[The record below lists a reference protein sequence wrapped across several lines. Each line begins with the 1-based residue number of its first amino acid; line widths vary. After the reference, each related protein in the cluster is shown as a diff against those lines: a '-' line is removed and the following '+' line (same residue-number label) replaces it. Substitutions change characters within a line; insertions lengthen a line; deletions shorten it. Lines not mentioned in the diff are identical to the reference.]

1 LKNKIS
7 SKIFYLAEGITIYAL
22 MTFLYKETAVLNTLI
37 FPKVDGFLSHLDQKI
52 FGFQPSLRFSET
64 FDSWYFSELFY
75 FGYFCYYLLPL
86 VVLGIL
92 YKFLPQKIEEFGFIL
107 ISSFLLYY
115 FIFIII
121 PAEGPHVIW
130 DVKLTRVCSVILGL
144 YNIILAICFE
154 KDLSIFLF
162 IVDLILYMLLDIGFL
177 MVKLKKDKKGKVKNF
192 QLGICSIFVILAM
205 IMACFNLNEIY
216 SSIMILSGMM
226 MVISTPFQKMK
237 SLRENSN
244 NR

>member
-1 LKNKIS
+1 MELNRTMILLSGCFLIVWSTFKWKI
-7 SKIFYLAEGITIYAL
+7 
-22 MTFLYKETAVLNTLI
+22 
-37 FPKVDGFLSHLDQKI
+37 
-52 FGFQPSLRFSET
+52 
-64 FDSWYFSELFY
+64 
-75 FGYFCYYLLPL
+75 
-86 VVLGIL
+86 
-92 YKFLPQKIEEFGFIL
+92 
-107 ISSFLLYY
+107 
-115 FIFIII
+115 
-121 PAEGPHVIW
+121 PHVIW

-192 QLGICSIFVILAM
+192 QLEICSIFVILAM

-226 MVISTPFQKMK
+226 MVISTPFQEMK

>member
-1 LKNKIS
+1 MELNRTMILLSGCFLIVWSTFKWKI
-7 SKIFYLAEGITIYAL
+7 
-22 MTFLYKETAVLNTLI
+22 
-37 FPKVDGFLSHLDQKI
+37 
-52 FGFQPSLRFSET
+52 
-64 FDSWYFSELFY
+64 
-75 FGYFCYYLLPL
+75 
-86 VVLGIL
+86 
-92 YKFLPQKIEEFGFIL
+92 
-107 ISSFLLYY
+107 
-115 FIFIII
+115 
-121 PAEGPHVIW
+121 PHVIW

-192 QLGICSIFVILAM
+192 QIGICSIFVILAM

-226 MVISTPFQKMK
+226 MVISTPFQEMK

-244 NR
+244 NRR

>member
-1 LKNKIS
+1 MELNRTMILLSGCFLMVWSTFKWKI
-7 SKIFYLAEGITIYAL
+7 
-22 MTFLYKETAVLNTLI
+22 
-37 FPKVDGFLSHLDQKI
+37 
-52 FGFQPSLRFSET
+52 
-64 FDSWYFSELFY
+64 
-75 FGYFCYYLLPL
+75 
-86 VVLGIL
+86 
-92 YKFLPQKIEEFGFIL
+92 
-107 ISSFLLYY
+107 
-115 FIFIII
+115 
-121 PAEGPHVIW
+121 PHVIW

-144 YNIILAICFE
+144 YNIILAIGFE

-226 MVISTPFQKMK
+226 MVISTPFQEMK
-237 SLRENSN
+237 LLRENSD

>member
-1 LKNKIS
+1 MELNRTMILLSGCFLIVWSTFKWKI
-7 SKIFYLAEGITIYAL
+7 
-22 MTFLYKETAVLNTLI
+22 
-37 FPKVDGFLSHLDQKI
+37 
-52 FGFQPSLRFSET
+52 
-64 FDSWYFSELFY
+64 
-75 FGYFCYYLLPL
+75 
-86 VVLGIL
+86 
-92 YKFLPQKIEEFGFIL
+92 
-107 ISSFLLYY
+107 
-115 FIFIII
+115 
-121 PAEGPHVIW
+121 PHVIW

-144 YNIILAICFE
+144 YNIILAIGFE

-226 MVISTPFQKMK
+226 MVISTPFQEMK

-244 NR
+244 NDSIF

>member
-1 LKNKIS
+1 MELNRTMILLSGCFLIVWSTFKWKI
-7 SKIFYLAEGITIYAL
+7 
-22 MTFLYKETAVLNTLI
+22 
-37 FPKVDGFLSHLDQKI
+37 
-52 FGFQPSLRFSET
+52 
-64 FDSWYFSELFY
+64 
-75 FGYFCYYLLPL
+75 
-86 VVLGIL
+86 
-92 YKFLPQKIEEFGFIL
+92 
-107 ISSFLLYY
+107 
-115 FIFIII
+115 
-121 PAEGPHVIW
+121 PHVIW

-226 MVISTPFQKMK
+226 IVISTPFQEMK

>member
-1 LKNKIS
+1 MELNRTMILLSGCFLIVWSTFKWKI
-7 SKIFYLAEGITIYAL
+7 
-22 MTFLYKETAVLNTLI
+22 
-37 FPKVDGFLSHLDQKI
+37 
-52 FGFQPSLRFSET
+52 
-64 FDSWYFSELFY
+64 
-75 FGYFCYYLLPL
+75 
-86 VVLGIL
+86 
-92 YKFLPQKIEEFGFIL
+92 
-107 ISSFLLYY
+107 
-115 FIFIII
+115 
-121 PAEGPHVIW
+121 PHVIW
-130 DVKLTRVCSVILGL
+130 DVKLTRVCSVILVL

-226 MVISTPFQKMK
+226 MVISTPFQEMK

>member
-1 LKNKIS
+1 MELNRTMILLSGCFLIVWSTFKWKI
-7 SKIFYLAEGITIYAL
+7 
-22 MTFLYKETAVLNTLI
+22 
-37 FPKVDGFLSHLDQKI
+37 
-52 FGFQPSLRFSET
+52 
-64 FDSWYFSELFY
+64 
-75 FGYFCYYLLPL
+75 
-86 VVLGIL
+86 
-92 YKFLPQKIEEFGFIL
+92 
-107 ISSFLLYY
+107 
-115 FIFIII
+115 
-121 PAEGPHVIW
+121 PHVIW

-177 MVKLKKDKKGKVKNF
+177 MVKLKKDKKEKVKNF
-192 QLGICSIFVILAM
+192 QLGICSIFVIWAM

-226 MVISTPFQKMK
+226 MVISTPFQEMK

>member
-1 LKNKIS
+1 MQLNRTMILLSGCFLMVWSTFKWKI
-7 SKIFYLAEGITIYAL
+7 
-22 MTFLYKETAVLNTLI
+22 
-37 FPKVDGFLSHLDQKI
+37 
-52 FGFQPSLRFSET
+52 
-64 FDSWYFSELFY
+64 
-75 FGYFCYYLLPL
+75 
-86 VVLGIL
+86 
-92 YKFLPQKIEEFGFIL
+92 
-107 ISSFLLYY
+107 
-115 FIFIII
+115 
-121 PAEGPHVIW
+121 PHVIW

-144 YNIILAICFE
+144 YNIILAIGFE

-226 MVISTPFQKMK
+226 MVISTPFQEMK
-237 SLRENSN
+237 LLRENSN

>member
-1 LKNKIS
+1 MELNRTMILLSGCFLIVWSTFKWKI
-7 SKIFYLAEGITIYAL
+7 
-22 MTFLYKETAVLNTLI
+22 
-37 FPKVDGFLSHLDQKI
+37 
-52 FGFQPSLRFSET
+52 
-64 FDSWYFSELFY
+64 
-75 FGYFCYYLLPL
+75 
-86 VVLGIL
+86 
-92 YKFLPQKIEEFGFIL
+92 
-107 ISSFLLYY
+107 
-115 FIFIII
+115 
-121 PAEGPHVIW
+121 PHVIW

-144 YNIILAICFE
+144 YNIILAIGFE

-226 MVISTPFQKMK
+226 MVISTPFQEMK
-237 SLRENSN
+237 LLRENSN

>member
-1 LKNKIS
+1 MELNRTMILLSGCFLIVWSTFKWKI
-7 SKIFYLAEGITIYAL
+7 
-22 MTFLYKETAVLNTLI
+22 
-37 FPKVDGFLSHLDQKI
+37 
-52 FGFQPSLRFSET
+52 
-64 FDSWYFSELFY
+64 
-75 FGYFCYYLLPL
+75 
-86 VVLGIL
+86 
-92 YKFLPQKIEEFGFIL
+92 
-107 ISSFLLYY
+107 
-115 FIFIII
+115 
-121 PAEGPHVIW
+121 PHVIW

-226 MVISTPFQKMK
+226 MVISTPFQEMN

>member
-1 LKNKIS
+1 MELNRTMILLSGCFLIVWSTFKWKI
-7 SKIFYLAEGITIYAL
+7 
-22 MTFLYKETAVLNTLI
+22 
-37 FPKVDGFLSHLDQKI
+37 
-52 FGFQPSLRFSET
+52 
-64 FDSWYFSELFY
+64 
-75 FGYFCYYLLPL
+75 
-86 VVLGIL
+86 
-92 YKFLPQKIEEFGFIL
+92 
-107 ISSFLLYY
+107 
-115 FIFIII
+115 
-121 PAEGPHVIW
+121 PHVIW

-177 MVKLKKDKKGKVKNF
+177 MVKLKKDKKRKVKNF

-226 MVISTPFQKMK
+226 MVISTPFQEMK

-244 NR
+244 NDSIF

>member
-1 LKNKIS
+1 MELNRTMILLSGCFLIVWSTFKWKI
-7 SKIFYLAEGITIYAL
+7 
-22 MTFLYKETAVLNTLI
+22 
-37 FPKVDGFLSHLDQKI
+37 
-52 FGFQPSLRFSET
+52 
-64 FDSWYFSELFY
+64 
-75 FGYFCYYLLPL
+75 
-86 VVLGIL
+86 
-92 YKFLPQKIEEFGFIL
+92 
-107 ISSFLLYY
+107 
-115 FIFIII
+115 
-121 PAEGPHVIW
+121 PHVIW

-216 SSIMILSGMM
+216 SSIMILSGLM
-226 MVISTPFQKMK
+226 MVISTAFQEMK

>member
-1 LKNKIS
+1 MELNRTMILLSGCFLIVWSTFKWKI
-7 SKIFYLAEGITIYAL
+7 
-22 MTFLYKETAVLNTLI
+22 
-37 FPKVDGFLSHLDQKI
+37 
-52 FGFQPSLRFSET
+52 
-64 FDSWYFSELFY
+64 
-75 FGYFCYYLLPL
+75 
-86 VVLGIL
+86 
-92 YKFLPQKIEEFGFIL
+92 
-107 ISSFLLYY
+107 
-115 FIFIII
+115 
-121 PAEGPHVIW
+121 PHVIW
-130 DVKLTRVCSVILGL
+130 NVKLTRVCSVILGL

-226 MVISTPFQKMK
+226 MVISTPFQEMK

-244 NR
+244 NRR

>member
-1 LKNKIS
+1 MELNRTMILLSGCFLIVWSTFKWKI
-7 SKIFYLAEGITIYAL
+7 
-22 MTFLYKETAVLNTLI
+22 
-37 FPKVDGFLSHLDQKI
+37 
-52 FGFQPSLRFSET
+52 
-64 FDSWYFSELFY
+64 
-75 FGYFCYYLLPL
+75 
-86 VVLGIL
+86 
-92 YKFLPQKIEEFGFIL
+92 
-107 ISSFLLYY
+107 
-115 FIFIII
+115 
-121 PAEGPHVIW
+121 PHVIW

>member
-1 LKNKIS
+1 MELNRTMILLSGCFLIVWSTFKWKI
-7 SKIFYLAEGITIYAL
+7 
-22 MTFLYKETAVLNTLI
+22 
-37 FPKVDGFLSHLDQKI
+37 
-52 FGFQPSLRFSET
+52 
-64 FDSWYFSELFY
+64 
-75 FGYFCYYLLPL
+75 
-86 VVLGIL
+86 
-92 YKFLPQKIEEFGFIL
+92 
-107 ISSFLLYY
+107 
-115 FIFIII
+115 
-121 PAEGPHVIW
+121 PHVIW

-177 MVKLKKDKKGKVKNF
+177 MVKLKKDKKGKVKKF

-216 SSIMILSGMM
+216 SSIMILSSMM
-226 MVISTPFQKMK
+226 MVISTPFQEMK

-244 NR
+244 R

>member
-1 LKNKIS
+1 MELNRTMILLSGCFLIVWSTFKWKIS
-7 SKIFYLAEGITIYAL
+7 
-22 MTFLYKETAVLNTLI
+22 
-37 FPKVDGFLSHLDQKI
+37 
-52 FGFQPSLRFSET
+52 
-64 FDSWYFSELFY
+64 
-75 FGYFCYYLLPL
+75 
-86 VVLGIL
+86 
-92 YKFLPQKIEEFGFIL
+92 
-107 ISSFLLYY
+107 
-115 FIFIII
+115 
-121 PAEGPHVIW
+121 HVIW

-162 IVDLILYMLLDIGFL
+162 IVDLIFYMLLDIGFL

-226 MVISTPFQKMK
+226 MVISTPFQEMK

>member
-1 LKNKIS
+1 MELNRTMILLSGCFLMVWSTFKWKI
-7 SKIFYLAEGITIYAL
+7 
-22 MTFLYKETAVLNTLI
+22 
-37 FPKVDGFLSHLDQKI
+37 
-52 FGFQPSLRFSET
+52 
-64 FDSWYFSELFY
+64 
-75 FGYFCYYLLPL
+75 
-86 VVLGIL
+86 
-92 YKFLPQKIEEFGFIL
+92 
-107 ISSFLLYY
+107 
-115 FIFIII
+115 
-121 PAEGPHVIW
+121 PHVIW
-130 DVKLTRVCSVILGL
+130 DVKLTRVCSVVLGL
-144 YNIILAICFE
+144 YNIILAIGFE

-226 MVISTPFQKMK
+226 MVISTPFQEMK
-237 SLRENSN
+237 LLRENSN

>member
-1 LKNKIS
+1 MELNRTMILLSGCFLMVWSTFKWKI
-7 SKIFYLAEGITIYAL
+7 
-22 MTFLYKETAVLNTLI
+22 
-37 FPKVDGFLSHLDQKI
+37 
-52 FGFQPSLRFSET
+52 
-64 FDSWYFSELFY
+64 
-75 FGYFCYYLLPL
+75 
-86 VVLGIL
+86 
-92 YKFLPQKIEEFGFIL
+92 
-107 ISSFLLYY
+107 
-115 FIFIII
+115 
-121 PAEGPHVIW
+121 PHVIW

-144 YNIILAICFE
+144 YNIILAIGFE

-226 MVISTPFQKMK
+226 MVISTPFQEMK

>member
-1 LKNKIS
+1 MELNRTMILLSGCFLIVWSTFKWKI
-7 SKIFYLAEGITIYAL
+7 
-22 MTFLYKETAVLNTLI
+22 
-37 FPKVDGFLSHLDQKI
+37 
-52 FGFQPSLRFSET
+52 
-64 FDSWYFSELFY
+64 
-75 FGYFCYYLLPL
+75 
-86 VVLGIL
+86 
-92 YKFLPQKIEEFGFIL
+92 
-107 ISSFLLYY
+107 
-115 FIFIII
+115 
-121 PAEGPHVIW
+121 PHVIW

-144 YNIILAICFE
+144 YNIILAVCFE

-226 MVISTPFQKMK
+226 MVISTPFQEMK
-237 SLRENSN
+237 LLRENSN
-244 NR
+244 NRR

>member
-1 LKNKIS
+1 MELNRTMILLS
-7 SKIFYLAEGITIYAL
+7 GCFLIVWS
-22 MTFLYKETAVLNTLI
+22 TFKW
-37 FPKVDGFLSHLDQKI
+37 KM
-52 FGFQPSLRFSET
+52 
-64 FDSWYFSELFY
+64 
-75 FGYFCYYLLPL
+75 
-86 VVLGIL
+86 
-92 YKFLPQKIEEFGFIL
+92 
-107 ISSFLLYY
+107 
-115 FIFIII
+115 
-121 PAEGPHVIW
+121 PHVIW

-226 MVISTPFQKMK
+226 MVISTPFQEMK
-237 SLRENSN
+237 LLRENSN
-244 NR
+244 NRR

>member
-1 LKNKIS
+1 MELNRTMILLSGCYLIVWSTFKWKI
-7 SKIFYLAEGITIYAL
+7 
-22 MTFLYKETAVLNTLI
+22 
-37 FPKVDGFLSHLDQKI
+37 
-52 FGFQPSLRFSET
+52 
-64 FDSWYFSELFY
+64 
-75 FGYFCYYLLPL
+75 
-86 VVLGIL
+86 
-92 YKFLPQKIEEFGFIL
+92 
-107 ISSFLLYY
+107 
-115 FIFIII
+115 
-121 PAEGPHVIW
+121 PHVIW

-226 MVISTPFQKMK
+226 MVISTPFQEMK

>member
-1 LKNKIS
+1 MELNRTMILLS
-7 SKIFYLAEGITIYAL
+7 GCFL
-22 MTFLYKETAVLNTLI
+22 MVWSTFKW
-37 FPKVDGFLSHLDQKI
+37 K
-52 FGFQPSLRFSET
+52 
-64 FDSWYFSELFY
+64 
-75 FGYFCYYLLPL
+75 LPN
-86 VVLGIL
+86 
-92 YKFLPQKIEEFGFIL
+92 
-107 ISSFLLYY
+107 
-115 FIFIII
+115 
-121 PAEGPHVIW
+121 VIW

-144 YNIILAICFE
+144 YNIILAIGFA

-226 MVISTPFQKMK
+226 MVISTPFQEMK
-237 SLRENSN
+237 LLRENSN

>member
-1 LKNKIS
+1 MELNRTMILLSGCFLIVWSTFKWKI
-7 SKIFYLAEGITIYAL
+7 
-22 MTFLYKETAVLNTLI
+22 
-37 FPKVDGFLSHLDQKI
+37 
-52 FGFQPSLRFSET
+52 
-64 FDSWYFSELFY
+64 
-75 FGYFCYYLLPL
+75 
-86 VVLGIL
+86 
-92 YKFLPQKIEEFGFIL
+92 
-107 ISSFLLYY
+107 
-115 FIFIII
+115 
-121 PAEGPHVIW
+121 PHVIW
-130 DVKLTRVCSVILGL
+130 DVKLTRVCSIILGL

-154 KDLSIFLF
+154 KDLSVFLF

-226 MVISTPFQKMK
+226 MVISTPFQEMK

-244 NR
+244 NDSIF

>member
-1 LKNKIS
+1 MELNRTMILLSGCFLIVWSTFKWKI
-7 SKIFYLAEGITIYAL
+7 
-22 MTFLYKETAVLNTLI
+22 
-37 FPKVDGFLSHLDQKI
+37 
-52 FGFQPSLRFSET
+52 
-64 FDSWYFSELFY
+64 
-75 FGYFCYYLLPL
+75 
-86 VVLGIL
+86 
-92 YKFLPQKIEEFGFIL
+92 
-107 ISSFLLYY
+107 
-115 FIFIII
+115 
-121 PAEGPHVIW
+121 PHVIL

-177 MVKLKKDKKGKVKNF
+177 MVKLKKDKKGKLKNF

-226 MVISTPFQKMK
+226 MVISTPFQEME
-237 SLRENSN
+237 RNYE
-244 NR
+244 

>member
-1 LKNKIS
+1 MELNRTMILLSGCFLIVWSTFKW
-7 SKIFYLAEGITIYAL
+7 GI
-22 MTFLYKETAVLNTLI
+22 
-37 FPKVDGFLSHLDQKI
+37 
-52 FGFQPSLRFSET
+52 
-64 FDSWYFSELFY
+64 
-75 FGYFCYYLLPL
+75 
-86 VVLGIL
+86 
-92 YKFLPQKIEEFGFIL
+92 
-107 ISSFLLYY
+107 
-115 FIFIII
+115 
-121 PAEGPHVIW
+121 PHVIW

-226 MVISTPFQKMK
+226 MVISTPFQEMK

-244 NR
+244 NDSIF

>member
-1 LKNKIS
+1 MELNRTMILLSGCFLIVWSTFKWKI
-7 SKIFYLAEGITIYAL
+7 
-22 MTFLYKETAVLNTLI
+22 
-37 FPKVDGFLSHLDQKI
+37 
-52 FGFQPSLRFSET
+52 
-64 FDSWYFSELFY
+64 
-75 FGYFCYYLLPL
+75 
-86 VVLGIL
+86 
-92 YKFLPQKIEEFGFIL
+92 
-107 ISSFLLYY
+107 
-115 FIFIII
+115 
-121 PAEGPHVIW
+121 PHVIW
-130 DVKLTRVCSVILGL
+130 DVKLTQVCSVILGL

-244 NR
+244 R

>member
-1 LKNKIS
+1 MELNRTMILLS
-7 SKIFYLAEGITIYAL
+7 GCFLIVWS
-22 MTFLYKETAVLNTLI
+22 TFKWEI
-37 FPKVDGFLSHLDQKI
+37 
-52 FGFQPSLRFSET
+52 
-64 FDSWYFSELFY
+64 
-75 FGYFCYYLLPL
+75 
-86 VVLGIL
+86 
-92 YKFLPQKIEEFGFIL
+92 
-107 ISSFLLYY
+107 
-115 FIFIII
+115 
-121 PAEGPHVIW
+121 PHVIW

-216 SSIMILSGMM
+216 SSIMIISGMM
-226 MVISTPFQKMK
+226 MVISTPFQEMK

>member
-1 LKNKIS
+1 MELNRTMILLSGCFLIVWSTFKWKI
-7 SKIFYLAEGITIYAL
+7 
-22 MTFLYKETAVLNTLI
+22 
-37 FPKVDGFLSHLDQKI
+37 
-52 FGFQPSLRFSET
+52 
-64 FDSWYFSELFY
+64 
-75 FGYFCYYLLPL
+75 
-86 VVLGIL
+86 
-92 YKFLPQKIEEFGFIL
+92 
-107 ISSFLLYY
+107 
-115 FIFIII
+115 
-121 PAEGPHVIW
+121 PHVIW
-130 DVKLTRVCSVILGL
+130 DVKLNRVCSVFLGL
-144 YNIILAICFE
+144 YNIILAIGFE

>member
-1 LKNKIS
+1 MELNRTMILLSGCFLIVWSTFKWKI
-7 SKIFYLAEGITIYAL
+7 
-22 MTFLYKETAVLNTLI
+22 
-37 FPKVDGFLSHLDQKI
+37 PHL
-52 FGFQPSLRFSET
+52 
-64 FDSWYFSELFY
+64 
-75 FGYFCYYLLPL
+75 
-86 VVLGIL
+86 
-92 YKFLPQKIEEFGFIL
+92 
-107 ISSFLLYY
+107 
-115 FIFIII
+115 
-121 PAEGPHVIW
+121 IW

-226 MVISTPFQKMK
+226 MVISTPFQEMK

>member
-1 LKNKIS
+1 MELNRTMILLSGCFLIVWSTFKWKI
-7 SKIFYLAEGITIYAL
+7 
-22 MTFLYKETAVLNTLI
+22 
-37 FPKVDGFLSHLDQKI
+37 
-52 FGFQPSLRFSET
+52 
-64 FDSWYFSELFY
+64 
-75 FGYFCYYLLPL
+75 
-86 VVLGIL
+86 
-92 YKFLPQKIEEFGFIL
+92 
-107 ISSFLLYY
+107 
-115 FIFIII
+115 
-121 PAEGPHVIW
+121 PHVIW

-162 IVDLILYMLLDIGFL
+162 IVDLSLYMLLDIGFL

-226 MVISTPFQKMK
+226 MVISTPFQEMK

-244 NR
+244 R

>member
-1 LKNKIS
+1 MELNRTMILLSGCFLIVWSTFKWKI
-7 SKIFYLAEGITIYAL
+7 
-22 MTFLYKETAVLNTLI
+22 
-37 FPKVDGFLSHLDQKI
+37 
-52 FGFQPSLRFSET
+52 
-64 FDSWYFSELFY
+64 
-75 FGYFCYYLLPL
+75 
-86 VVLGIL
+86 
-92 YKFLPQKIEEFGFIL
+92 
-107 ISSFLLYY
+107 
-115 FIFIII
+115 
-121 PAEGPHVIW
+121 PHVIW

-144 YNIILAICFE
+144 YNIILAIGFE

-177 MVKLKKDKKGKVKNF
+177 MVKLKKDKKGKLKNF

-226 MVISTPFQKMK
+226 MVISTPFQEMK

>member
-1 LKNKIS
+1 M
-7 SKIFYLAEGITIYAL
+7 E
-22 MTFLYKETAVLNTLI
+22 LNRTM
-37 FPKVDGFLSHLDQKI
+37 
-52 FGFQPSLRFSET
+52 
-64 FDSWYFSELFY
+64 
-75 FGYFCYYLLPL
+75 
-86 VVLGIL
+86 
-92 YKFLPQKIEEFGFIL
+92 IL
-107 ISSFLLYY
+107 ISGCFLIVWST
-115 FIFIII
+115 FKWKI
-121 PAEGPHVIW
+121 PHVIW